1 MPESRQPHNRVI
13 NRSCCDRTLLAVALG
28 PNNHQLTS
36 TPSPSYPDSEM
47 VDDDD
52 EIHSRLSNGGQS
64 YFDMDEAFCARMRM
78 AIEAGLERAPIG
90 VVTTPG
96 TKNPKYVPTEPSP
109 LASSLGGMDLSIGTL
124 TGRSVHR
131 PVLACRRRV
140 SINS

>member
-13 NRSCCDRTLLAVALG
+13 NRSCCERTLLAVALG

-52 EIHSRLSNGGQS
+52 EIRPHLTNGGPS
-64 YFDMDEAFCARMRM
+64 YFDMDEAFCAQMLK
-78 AIEAGLERAPIG
+78 AIEAGLENAPIG

-96 TKNPKYVPTEPSP
+96 TKNAIYFFYF
-109 LASSLGGMDLSIGTL
+109 D
-124 TGRSVHR
+124 
-131 PVLACRRRV
+131 
-140 SINS
+140 